1 LDGYDE
7 TKEKAGGEKVIETI
21 KTLFWVSRPIS
32 WINTAYPFAV
42 AYFLSTGRFDLTF
55 FLGTLFFLIPYNLLM
70 YGINDVFDYESD
82 LRNPRKGGI
91 EGSLLQP
98 RFHRLTVVAAVAS
111 SIPFILYLT
120 FVGTSESTGWLYLFV
135 FTVIA
140 YSAKGLRFKE
150 KPFLDSLTSA
160 SHFVGPMIFGLS
172 LAGADLANSDT
183 LQYVAAFTLWGVA
196 SHAFGAVQ
204 DVRADREGG
213 ISSIATAIGARA
225 TTRFAWLAYFAAGVL
240 VSFSSASWLFLAALP
255 YLVIVGRFWNVTDE
269 SCESANQG
277 WKQFIWLNFFAG
289 AVVTFAWLIP
299 LTLG

>member
-1 LDGYDE
+1 MF
-7 TKEKAGGEKVIETI
+7 ETI
-21 KTLFWVSRPIS
+21 KKLFWVSRPVS

-42 AYFLSTGRFDLTF
+42 AYYLVTRSFDATF

-91 EGSLLQP
+91 EGALLEP
-98 RFHRLTVVAAVAS
+98 RYHRLTVIAAVAS
-111 SIPFILYLT
+111 SVPFILYLT
-120 FVGTSESTGWLYLFV
+120 AAGTSASTGWLYLFV

-150 KPFLDSLTSA
+150 KPFLDSLTSS

-172 LAGADLANSDT
+172 IAGANLSEPN
-183 LQYVAAFTLWGVA
+183 LLMFIAAFSLWGIA

-204 DVRADREGG
+204 DVKADREGG

-225 TTRFAWLAYFAAGVL
+225 TTRFAWLAYFAAALL
-240 VSFSSASWLFLAALP
+240 VAFSVQPWLLMAAVP
-255 YLVIVGRFWNVTDE
+255 YLMVVGRFWNITDE
-269 SCESANQG
+269 TCESANKG
-277 WKQFIWLNFFAG
+277 WKQFIWLNYFAG

-299 LTLG
+299 LVFG

>member
-1 LDGYDE
+1 MF
-7 TKEKAGGEKVIETI
+7 ETI
-21 KTLFWVSRPIS
+21 KKLFWVSRPVS

-42 AYFLSTGRFDLTF
+42 AYYLVTRSFDATF

-91 EGSLLQP
+91 EGALLEP
-98 RFHRLTVVAAVAS
+98 RYHRLTVIAALAS
-111 SIPFILYLT
+111 SVPFILYLT
-120 FVGTSESTGWLYLFV
+120 AAGTSASTGWLYLFV

-150 KPFLDSLTSA
+150 KPFLDSLTSS

-172 LAGADLANSDT
+172 IAGANLSEPDL
-183 LQYVAAFTLWGVA
+183 LMFIAAFSLWGIA

-204 DVRADREGG
+204 DVKADREGG

-225 TTRFAWLAYFAAGVL
+225 TTRFAWLAYFAAALL
-240 VSFSSASWLFLAALP
+240 VAFSVQPWLLMAAIP
-255 YLVIVGRFWNVTDE
+255 YLMVVGRFWNITDE
-269 SCESANQG
+269 TCESANKG
-277 WKQFIWLNFFAG
+277 WKQFIWLNYFAG
-289 AVVTFAWLIP
+289 AVVTFSWLIP
-299 LTLG
+299 LVFG